1 MDRTYSGDTK
11 GAKSTLR
18 AVSPAPRTWETRS
31 AGYVRR
37 TGCARVGRTV
47 WRYRSAFAGGL
58 ILCSVLF
65 TAVFAPWIASTDPKA
80 IDLSRRLS
88 PPVWEEG
95 GTAKH
100 LLGTDHLGRDVF
112 SRMVFGA
119 RVSMLISVL
128 TVIISCGLGVSLGMI
143 SGYFGGR
150 IDDLIMGMAQIQQSF
165 PFIALAIAIV
175 AVLGPGIENTILV
188 LGVSGWVMFARLVR
202 GEVLAVREEEY
213 IEAARTVGAGNI
225 RIMFRHILPNV
236 SSPLI
241 VMASFVFSLMIV
253 VEASL
258 SFIGLGVQPPQ
269 ASWGLMLSE
278 ARNYLETAWWLP
290 TFPGLAIVM
299 TVLGANLLGD
309 WLRDTLDP
317 KLRDL

>member
-1 MDRTYSGDTK
+1 
-11 GAKSTLR
+11 
-18 AVSPAPRTWETRS
+18 
-31 AGYVRR
+31 
-37 TGCARVGRTV
+37 
-47 WRYRSAFAGGL
+47 
-58 ILCSVLF
+58 
-65 TAVFAPWIASTDPKA
+65 
-80 IDLSRRLS
+80 
-88 PPVWEEG
+88 
-95 GTAKH
+95 
-100 LLGTDHLGRDVF
+100 
-112 SRMVFGA
+112 
-119 RVSMLISVL
+119 
-128 TVIISCGLGVSLGMI
+128 
-143 SGYFGGR
+143 
-150 IDDLIMGMAQIQQSF
+150 MGMAQIQQSF

-290 TFPGLAIVM
+290 IVM